1 MEPAAVPRVVR
12 LTVALAA
19 LIFFVAHLASLPPAL
34 EDIDSINFA
43 MGVRDFDVARHQ
55 PHPPG
60 YPVFIALAKITTA
73 AARAVGIDS
82 PEIAGLAFWGAAG
95 GAALLIAIFLF
106 VRALFREDFLALTA
120 MVITAASPLLWFT
133 ALRPLSDVAGLGA
146 AGLALAG
153 MAMVAHQAEWDRRR
167 VALLC
172 GSACLAGISIGFRSQ
187 MAVLTLSLF
196 GWVLGVSRPR
206 VPLRVAVSALVALA
220 AGGLAWA
227 IPLIVV
233 SGGPDA
239 YLQALGSQAGEDF
252 SGVVMLWTNQTP
264 RVAVFAALNTFM
276 LPWDSPVLAGVLLS
290 LAAAGFCWCV
300 VRWFSRALVLVVVF
314 GPYLVFHLLFQETLT
329 IRYALPLV
337 LPVAILAAVTIAQAG
352 TRVATAATAAI
363 VIAALSFGAPAGAA
377 FSRIESPFTAAMAEM
392 KLLASRGSHPAVG
405 MHRRVWSESRR
416 ARPWYGPMPGRALE
430 TPRDYEWL
438 ELTRAWLGGE
448 EGEIWFLADPRRTDL
463 ALIDSEHRRT
473 REYRWPFDSRV
484 YVGGARPDE
493 IDWHIYPPPGWFLE
507 RGWALRPEIAGI
519 TERDGF
525 GPHRQPS
532 IGWIRRR
539 SNATLMMLGGRH
551 LGGPND
557 PPVRITTSVDDRQ
570 IATFDAS
577 PGYFLEF
584 VPVPAGALEGD
595 GRYARLAVRVLSPA
609 GQTGPRLPSG
619 GALPRVGLEQ
629 FNLQDPDRVQFG
641 FDDGWLEPEYN
652 PRTARSWRWMS
663 ESAAL
668 QVHHAGRDVTISLQ
682 GESPLRYYDDPPT
695 LRIVAGTITV
705 AELRPDRDFTL
716 EAKLPAAL
724 LDQTGGRVVV
734 QSSEFFIPGD
744 RDGSADRRHLA
755 LRIYS
760 VTVR

>member
-1 MEPAAVPRVVR
+1 V
-12 LTVALAA
+12 
-19 LIFFVAHLASLPPAL
+19 IFFVAHLASLPPAL

-43 MGVRDFDVARHQ
+43 MGVREFDVARHQ

-73 AARAVGIDS
+73 AAGALAIEP

-106 VRALFREDFLALTA
+106 VRAVFRDDFVALIATLIA
-120 MVITAASPLLWFT
+120 GASPVLWFT

-153 MAMVAHQAEWDRRR
+153 MAMVLARQAEWDHRR

-187 MAVLTLSLF
+187 VAVLTLPFF
-196 GWVLGVSRPR
+196 GWVLIASRP
-206 VPLRVAVSALVALA
+206 VPAVRAAASAIAALA
-220 AGGLAWA
+220 LGGLAWA

-252 SGVVMLWTNQTP
+252 AGVVMLWTSRTP

-276 LPWDSPVLAGVLLS
+276 LPWDSPVLAGVMLS
-290 LAAAGFCWCV
+290 LAAAGLGWCV
-300 VRWFSRALVLVVVF
+300 VRWFSRAVVLAVVF

-329 IRYALPLV
+329 VRYALPLV
-337 LPVAILAAVTIAQAG
+337 LPVAILAAVTIAHAR
-352 TRVATAATAAI
+352 TRVALAATAAI
-363 VIAALSFGAPAGAA
+363 VMVALSLGVPAGAA
-377 FSRIESPFTAAMAEM
+377 FSRIESPFTAALAEM
-392 KLLASRGSHPAVG
+392 KLLASRGSNPVVG

-416 ARPWYGPMPGRALE
+416 ARPWYGPLPGRALE

-448 EGEIWFLADPRRTDL
+448 QGEVWFLADPRRTDL
-463 ALIDSEHRRT
+463 ALIDSEYRRT
-473 REYRWPFDSRV
+473 RQYRWPFDSRV
-484 YVGGARPDE
+484 YVGGARPDQ
-493 IDWHIYPPPGWFLE
+493 IDWHVYPQPGWFLE
-507 RGWALRPEIAGI
+507 RGWALTPETAGI

-532 IGWIRRR
+532 VGWIRRR
-539 SNATLMMLGGRH
+539 SNPTVMMLGGRH
-551 LGGPND
+551 LGGAND
-557 PPVRITTSVDDRQ
+557 APVRIKATIDDRE
-570 IATFDAS
+570 IASFEAS

-584 VPVPAGALEGD
+584 VPVPAGALDGD
-595 GRYARLAVRVLSPA
+595 SRYARLAVTASSA
-609 GQTGPRLPSG
+609 G
-619 GALPRVGLEQ
+619 GAGPRVGLEQ

-641 FDDGWLEPEYN
+641 FDDGWFEPEYN
-652 PRTARSWRWMS
+652 PQTARSWRWMS

-668 QVHHAGRDVTISLQ
+668 QVHHAGRDVTIALR
-682 GESPLRYYDDPPT
+682 GESPLRYYDTPPA
-695 LRIVAGTITV
+695 LRIVVGSTTV
-705 AELRPDRDFTL
+705 AEIHPDRDFTL
-716 EAKLPAAL
+716 EATIPAAL
-724 LDQTGGRVVV
+724 VEQARGRVVV
-734 QSSEFFIPGD
+734 QSSAFFVPGD
-744 RDGSADRRHLA
+744 REGGADRRHLA
-755 LRIYS
+755 LRVYS
-760 VTVR
+760 VAVSSR

>member
-1 MEPAAVPRVVR
+1 
-12 LTVALAA
+12 
-19 LIFFVAHLASLPPAL
+19 
-34 EDIDSINFA
+34 
-43 MGVRDFDVARHQ
+43 MGVREFDVARHQ

-73 AARAVGIDS
+73 AANGIGVDS

-106 VRALFREDFLALTA
+106 VRALFRDDSLALIA
-120 MVITAASPLLWFT
+120 MMITGASPLLWFT

-153 MAMVAHQAEWDRRR
+153 MSIVLARQTEWDRRR

-172 GSACLAGISIGFRSQ
+172 GSVCLAGISIGFRSQ
-187 MAVLTLSLF
+187 MAVLTLPFF
-196 GWVLGVSRPR
+196 GWVLFVSRPR
-206 VPLRVAVSALVALA
+206 IPLRAATSAVAALA
-220 AGGLAWA
+220 VGGLAWA

-252 SGVVMLWTNQTP
+252 AGVVMLWTNRTP

-276 LPWDSPVLAGVLLS
+276 LPWDSPVLAGVMLS
-290 LAAAGFCWCV
+290 LALAGLCWCV
-300 VRWFSRALVLVVVF
+300 MRWFSRALVLAVVF

-329 IRYALPLV
+329 VRYALPIV
-337 LPVAILAAVTIAQAG
+337 LPVAILAAVTIAHAG
-352 TRVATAATAAI
+352 RRVAIAATTAI
-363 VIAALSFGAPAGAA
+363 VVAALSFGVPAGAA

-392 KLLASRGSHPAVG
+392 KLLAIRGSNPVVG

-416 ARPWYGPMPGRALE
+416 ARPWYGPLPGRALQ

-438 ELTRAWLGGE
+438 EVTRAWLAGE

-463 ALIDSEHRRT
+463 ALIDAEYRRT
-473 REYRWPFDSRV
+473 REYRWLFDSRV

-493 IDWHIYPPPGWFLE
+493 IDWHIYPQPGWFLE
-507 RGWALRPEIAGI
+507 RGWALTPETAGI

-539 SNATLMMLGGRH
+539 SNPTLMMLGGRH

-557 PPVRITTSVDDRQ
+557 PPVRITATIDDRQ
-570 IATFDAS
+570 VAAFDIS

-584 VPVPAGALEGD
+584 VPVPAGGLVGE
-595 GRYARLAVRVLSPA
+595 GRYARLAVTASS
-609 GQTGPRLPSG
+609 PSG
-619 GALPRVGLEQ
+619 GAVARVGLEQ

-668 QVHHAGRDVTISLQ
+668 QVHNAGHDVTITLQ
-682 GESPLRYYDDPPT
+682 GESPLRYYNDPPT
-695 LRIVAGTITV
+695 LRIVVGTTTV
-705 AELRPDRDFTL
+705 AEIRPERDFTL
-716 EAKLPAAL
+716 ETKIPTAL
-724 LDQTGGRVVV
+724 LDEAGGRVVV

-755 LRIYS
+755 SRIYAVS
-760 VTVR
+760 VRPN

>member
-1 MEPAAVPRVVR
+1 MEPAAVPRVCR
-12 LTVALAA
+12 LAVAFSA
-19 LIFFVAHLASLPPAL
+19 LVFFVAHLALLPPAL

-60 YPVFIALAKITTA
+60 YPVFIALAKLTTA
-73 AARAVGIDS
+73 AARALGVES
-82 PEIAGLAFWGAAG
+82 PEIAGLVFWGAAG
-95 GAALLIAIFLF
+95 GAALLVAMFLF
-106 VRALFREDFLALTA
+106 VRALFHDDFAALIA
-120 MVITAASPLLWFT
+120 MAIAGASPLLWFT

-153 MAMVAHQAEWDRRR
+153 MAIAMSRDGEWDRRR
-167 VALLC
+167 LAWLC
-172 GSACLAGISIGFRSQ
+172 GAGCLAGVSIGIRSQ
-187 MAVLTLSLF
+187 MAVLTLPFF
-196 GWVLGVSRPR
+196 GWVLVASRPR
-206 VPLRVAVSALVALA
+206 APLRVAGFAIAAAA
-220 AGGLAWA
+220 AGVLAWA
-227 IPLIVV
+227 IPLVVV

-252 SGVVMLWTNQTP
+252 AGVVMLWTNRTP

-276 LPWDSPVLAGVLLS
+276 LPWDSPVLAGVMLS

-300 VRWFSRALVLVVVF
+300 VRAFSRALMLAVVF
-314 GPYLVFHLLFQETLT
+314 APYLVFHLLFQETVT
-329 IRYALPLV
+329 VRYALPLV
-337 LPVAILAAVTIAQAG
+337 LPVVGLAALTIAQAG
-352 TRVATAATAAI
+352 TRVALAATAAL
-363 VIAALSFGAPAGAA
+363 VVTGFAFGVPAGAA
-377 FSRIESPFTAAMAEM
+377 FARTQSPFTAAMAEM
-392 KLLASRGSHPAVG
+392 KVLASHGANPVVG
-405 MHRRVWSESRR
+405 MHRRVWSETRR

-448 EGEIWFLADPRRTDL
+448 DGDVWFLADPRRTDV
-463 ALIDSEHRRT
+463 ALIDAEYRRT
-473 REYRWPFDSRV
+473 REYRWAFDSAV
-484 YVGGARPDE
+484 YVGNTRPDQ
-493 IDWHIYPPPGWFLE
+493 IDWHIYPQPGWFLE
-507 RGWALRPEIAGI
+507 RGWALTPETAGI

-539 SNATLMMLGGRH
+539 PNPTLMMLGGRH

-557 PPVRITTSVDDRQ
+557 PPVRITATVDDRQ
-570 IATFDAS
+570 IGSFDAS

-584 VPVPAGALEGD
+584 LPLPAGALDGD
-595 GRYARLAVRVLSPA
+595 GRYARLAVTASS
-609 GQTGPRLPSG
+609 SG
-619 GALPRVGLEQ
+619 GPVPRVGLEQ

-663 ESAAL
+663 ESATL
-668 QVHHAGRDVTISLQ
+668 QVHHAGRDLTLTLR
-682 GESPLRYYDDPPT
+682 GESPLRYYDNPPT
-695 LRIVAGTITV
+695 LRIVAGTTNV
-705 AELRPDRDFTL
+705 AEIRPDRDFTL
-716 EAKLPAAL
+716 ETKIPAAL
-724 LDQTGGRVVV
+724 LDQSGGRVVV

-760 VTVR
+760 VTVRGI